1 MNPNSIVTST
11 KVPSTLV
18 RPQYSQ
24 GLLLNDDDLTQA
36 VDYTRELNRL
46 LFRSL
51 LGYGVISGLLVKP
64 SMPCG
69 KLEITVEPGVAL
81 DCHGDALHL
90 PADCKIGVN
99 TACTTPPLSRLWVV
113 ARRHQKYCAPRGV
126 VCAPDDDDAASA
138 FTRIHDGVEIAV
150 IKEWPACVCGC
161 KPPEQAQAPAAAP
174 KDNGQKDNGNDP
186 ATPAADP
193 AAAGKAG
200 KTVKGAKIENG
211 NATASTQAPAPAPVD
226 PKCIAK
232 ASSPCDPC
240 YKKHYGG
247 IYDPCCAECGGASEW
262 LMLAQLDFQTDG
274 SWKADHVVRRFIRPL
289 LMVDPQIA
297 IDHPPQQS

>member
-69 KLEITVEPGVAL
+69 KLELSVEPGVAL

-90 PADCKIGVN
+90 PKECKIAVA
-99 TACTTPPLSRLWVV
+99 TTCTTPPLSTLWVV

-138 FTRIHDGVEIAV
+138 FTRIYDGVEIAV

-161 KPPEQAQAPAAAP
+161 RPPKQATTPAP
-174 KDNGQKDNGNDP
+174 KENEKKENANDP
-186 ATPAADP
+186 ATPGGDSKN
-193 AAAGKAG
+193 GKSG
-200 KTVKGAKIENG
+200 KTAKDAKVEGGA
-211 NATASTQAPAPAPVD
+211 ASSTQTPTPTPAPPID
-226 PKCIAK
+226 EKCAAK
-232 ASSPCDPC
+232 ASCPDDPC
-240 YKKHYGG
+240 YKDHYAG
-247 IYDPCCAECGGASEW
+247 IYDPVCGGCGNASEW
-262 LMLAQLDFQTDG
+262 LMLARLDNQDDRG
-274 SWKADHVVRRFIRPL
+274 WKADHAVRRFIRPL
-289 LMVDPQIA
+289 LMVDPQLA
-297 IDHPPQQS
+297 IDHPPQKP

>member
-1 MNPNSIVTST
+1 MNPNSIVTSA
-11 KVPSTLV
+11 KVASTLV

-51 LGYGVISGLLVKP
+51 LGCGVISGLLVKP

-69 KLEITVEPGVAL
+69 HLELSVEAGVAL
-81 DCHGDALHL
+81 DCNGDALHL
-90 PADCKIGVN
+90 PTDCKLAVH
-99 TACTTPPLSRLWVV
+99 TACATPPLSTLWVV
-113 ARRHQKYCAPRGV
+113 ARRHQKYCGPRGL

-150 IKEWPACVCGC
+150 VKEWPACACGC
-161 KPPEQAQAPAAAP
+161 KQAAP
-174 KDNGQKDNGNDP
+174 TQTSKPDEQRDKAN
-186 ATPAADP
+186 DP
-193 AAAGKAG
+193 AAAAADAAAGKPG
-200 KTVKGAKIENG
+200 KTVKGAKVENG
-211 NATASTQAPAPAPVD
+211 GAAASTQTPAPTPAAVD
-226 PKCIAK
+226 EKCIAK

-240 YKKHYGG
+240 YEKHYGG
-247 IYDPCCAECGGASEW
+247 IYEPRCAECGGASEW

-289 LMVDPQIA
+289 LMVDPQFA
-297 IDHPPQQS
+297 IDHPPQKP

>member
-1 MNPNSIVTST
+1 MNPDSIVKST

-18 RPQYSQ
+18 RPRYSQ

-36 VDYTRELNRL
+36 VDYTRDLNRL

-69 KLEITVEPGVAL
+69 KLEITVEQGVAL

-90 PADCKIGVN
+90 PTNCAIAVA
-99 TACTTPPLSRLWVV
+99 TACNTTTPLKTLWVV
-113 ARRHQKYCAPRGV
+113 ARRHQKYCAARAV
-126 VCAPDDDDAASA
+126 VCAPDDDEAASA
-138 FTRIHDGVEIAV
+138 FTRIYDGVEIAV
-150 IKEWPACVCGC
+150 VKDWPACACGC
-161 KPPEQAQAPAAAP
+161 KPPTQTQQPGDNDAKDAASDTA
-174 KDNGQKDNGNDP
+174 
-186 ATPAADP
+186 ATAADNTPGKP
-193 AAAGKAG
+193 AKARSAR
-200 KTVKGAKIENG
+200 VENG
-211 NATASTQAPAPAPVD
+211 GAAASTQTPTPTPGPAPVD

-240 YKKHYGG
+240 YKDHYAG
-247 IYDPCCAECGGASEW
+247 IYDPCCAECGNASEW
-262 LMLAQLDFQTDG
+262 LMLAQLDIQTDG

-289 LMVDPQIA
+289 LMVDPQYV
-297 IDHPPQQS
+297 IDHPPQNP

>member
-69 KLEITVEPGVAL
+69 KLELSVEPGVAL

-90 PADCKIGVN
+90 PKECKIAVTTTC
-99 TACTTPPLSRLWVV
+99 TAVPLKTLWVV

-126 VCAPDDDDAASA
+126 VCTPDDDDAASA

-161 KPPEQAQAPAAAP
+161 KPPEQEQTPPPKDEPKDGSNDPVTAAADNTTGKSAKTKAAKGENGTAVAATQAPTP
-174 KDNGQKDNGNDP
+174 
-186 ATPAADP
+186 TPAAVED
-193 AAAGKAG
+193 
-200 KTVKGAKIENG
+200 
-211 NATASTQAPAPAPVD
+211 
-226 PKCIAK
+226 KCTAK

-240 YKKHYGG
+240 YKDHYAG
-247 IYDPCCAECGGASEW
+247 IYDPVCAGCGNTSEW
-262 LMLAQLDFQTDG
+262 LMLARLDNLDDG

-289 LMVDPQIA
+289 LMVDPQFA
-297 IDHPPQQS
+297 IDHPPQKP